1 MTSSPSSLDPA
12 THSATES
19 ELAERLRAYADSEAL
34 SAAVVASALDCIIVI
49 DEAGCVIEFNPAAE
63 RVFGYERATVLGR
76 PIGDLIVPPGSR
88 TAHEKGLER
97 YRATGVATVLG
108 RRIEIDAMRAD
119 GTLLPVELAITEVRL
134 PARRLFTAHV
144 RDLTEA
150 HRTRAEL
157 ERQREALHQSE
168 KLAALGSL
176 LAGVAHELNNPLS
189 IVTGQ
194 ALMLREA
201 ANGAAR
207 QGAIFKEFAER
218 SAKIEAAA
226 DRCARIVKTFL
237 AMARQRQ
244 AERRT
249 VRVPALVE
257 GVLDLLTYGLR
268 TAGIEIVVD
277 LAADLPAIRADA
289 DQIQQVLVNLIVNAK
304 QALEEMQG
312 PRRIMIRAVTE
323 GEPAQIVFT
332 VADNGPGVTADIR
345 GRIFDPFFTTKPQGT
360 GTGIGLAV
368 SRGLVEAHG
377 GTLILA
383 PPDGRGATF
392 VMRLPVEMGGAEAS
406 QAADAG
412 SAVGA
417 KPTPSRRALVI
428 DDEVEIVGLLS
439 EILRR
444 QGFACDVATGG
455 SVAKSQ
461 IEDQGADYDVI
472 LCDIRMPD
480 GDGPSLFDWVVSEYP
495 QLARRM
501 AFVTGDTLGPAAG
514 RFLARSGCPVVEK
527 PFTPADIERVVGML
541 LTETSEAS
549 ADTYSI

>member
-1 MTSSPSSLDPA
+1 MTSSPLDMA
-12 THSATES
+12 KHSTGETG
-19 ELAERLRAYADSEAL
+19 LAERLRAYADSEAL
-34 SAAVVASALDCIIVI
+34 SAAVVASALDCVIVI

-63 RVFGYERATVLGR
+63 RVFGYKRDAVLGR
-76 PIGDLIVPPGSR
+76 PIGDLIVPPASR
-88 TAHEKGLER
+88 AAHQKGLER
-97 YRATGVATVLG
+97 YRATGVATMLG
-108 RRIEIDAMRAD
+108 RRIEIDAMRSD
-119 GTLLPVELAITEVRL
+119 GSLFPVELAITEVRL

-168 KLAALGSL
+168 KLAAVGSL

-201 ANGAAR
+201 ASGAAR
-207 QGAIFKEFAER
+207 QGPIFKEFAER

-249 VRVPALVE
+249 VTVPTLVE

-268 TAGIEIVVD
+268 TAGIEVVLD
-277 LAADLPAIRADA
+277 LAADLPAIRADG

-312 PRRIMIRAVTE
+312 SRRITIRAVTD
-323 GEPAQIVFT
+323 GEPAQIVLT
-332 VADNGPGVTADIR
+332 VADNGPGVPADIS
-345 GRIFDPFFTTKPQGT
+345 GRVFDPFFTTKPQGA

-368 SRGLVEAHG
+368 SRGLVEAHS
-377 GTLILA
+377 GTLTLA
-383 PPDGRGATF
+383 PPDGHGATF
-392 VMRLPVEMGGAEAS
+392 VMRLPVEIGALEAAE
-406 QAADAG
+406 AADAA
-412 SAVGA
+412 SAVTA
-417 KPTPSRRALVI
+417 KPMPSRRALVV
-428 DDEVEIVGLLS
+428 DDEAEIVGLLS

-444 QGFACDVATGG
+444 RGFACDVAAGG
-455 SVAKSQ
+455 TVAKSQ
-461 IEDQGADYDVI
+461 IKDKRAEYDVI

-495 QLARRM
+495 LLAHRM

-527 PFTPADIERVVGML
+527 PFTPADIERVVGL
-541 LTETSEAS
+541 ILSETSGAS